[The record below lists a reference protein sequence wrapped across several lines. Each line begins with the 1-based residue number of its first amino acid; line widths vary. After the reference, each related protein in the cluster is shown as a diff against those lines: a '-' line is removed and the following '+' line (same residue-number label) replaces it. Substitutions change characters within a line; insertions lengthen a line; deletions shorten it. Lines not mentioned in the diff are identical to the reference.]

1 MSQRTIADLKRDV
14 LIPQVLASANVA
26 PLRRVGR
33 QTRGPCPICNAGRNP
48 RSRGFAV
55 SPDGRQWYCFGAC
68 ARGGTVIDLMMELHG
83 LAVGDAIRRLQ
94 QF

>member
-1 MSQRTIADLKRDV
+1 MSARTIADLKRDV
-14 LIPQVLASANVA
+14 LIPQVLAAANVP

-33 QTRGPCPICNAGRNP
+33 ETRGPCPICNNGRNP

-55 SPDGRQWYCFGAC
+55 SHDGRHWYCFGAC
-68 ARGGTVIDLMMELHG
+68 ARGGSVIDLMMELHG
-83 LAVGDAIRRLQ
+83 LPVGEAIRRLH